1 MDNKEIDLQEL
12 LDRKYSVVVIE
23 SPYGRGY
30 AAKITALA
38 GCTSFG
44 MSPEEVM
51 AGIEESKQNWIRD
64 AVADGFGIPAP
75 APKDVSEEERINTEL
90 LSNPMKE
97 MIAWLNEQG
106 ITKIVPYRTEAAN
119 GIRIYF
125 D

>member
-1 MDNKEIDLQEL
+1 M
-12 LDRKYSVVVIE
+12 S
-23 SPYGRGY
+23 S
-30 AAKITALA
+30 ITTL
-38 GCTSFG
+38 T
-44 MSPEEVM
+44 E
-51 AGIEESKQNWIRD
+51 NWYPVRP
-64 AVADGFGIPAP
+64 FPAP